1 MLYGLVILAV
11 LGIMGGVIA
20 YVGDKLGTRIGK
32 RKITLFGLRPKH
44 TSILVT
50 IVTGM
55 LIAATTLGVMSILSE
70 NVRVALFG
78 MQQLKAEMASL
89 TNEIDVKNKALEA
102 GKLALDRR
110 NEELKKLG
118 IEVQEKSAELD
129 EVQAAYEG
137 MHGELMTVQQA
148 YSYAQSNLL
157 KAQGEIKD
165 LETTKAEL
173 NKHIENL
180 QVQTK
185 RLEEGIV
192 HIREGQVLFRVGE
205 VLSGAVVKPNLTEAE
220 AGSVLTSIIND
231 TNGLILMRIN
241 STDQNKEMILVSK
254 TNFDEA
260 ARVLAAAKEPVLVRL
275 LALGN
280 IIYGEPAVA
289 RIEILPYVKVYE
301 SGDTV
306 WEATVMAGAGAES
319 AILSFLREVNN
330 VAKARGVLPDPITN
344 EIGSISNLDLAKAI
358 EEVTLIHGGVK
369 LEAIAIQDVYT
380 EGPVRIRLRVT
391 RP

>member
-102 GKLALDRR
+102 GKFALDRR

-129 EVQAAYEG
+129 EVQAGYDG

-260 ARVLAAAKEPVLVRL
+260 TRILAAAKEPVLVRL

>member
-102 GKLALDRR
+102 GKFALDRR

-129 EVQAAYEG
+129 EVQAAYDG

>member
-102 GKLALDRR
+102 GKFALDRR

-129 EVQAAYEG
+129 EVQAAYDG

-260 ARVLAAAKEPVLVRL
+260 TRILAAAKEPVLVRL